1 MQDYRLQ
8 LDHWLYAINPD
19 LKLDENDGVYI
30 ETERHSPILISLAE
44 QEPICH
50 LYAPLPSLP
59 YDDLEALFIQALE
72 LNSYGIPLGG
82 CWLAWENELNM
93 LCLRYDFNL
102 AHSDQV
108 SFQNTIQNF
117 ISAITITISLFA
129 ENSSQLDNIPI
140 QQTASQISYQQL
152 A

>member
-1 MQDYRLQ
+1 MLDYRTQ
-8 LDHWLYAINPD
+8 LDHWLYAIHPD

-30 ETERHSPILISLAE
+30 ETERHSPILISLSE
-44 QEPICH
+44 QAPICH

-82 CWLAWENELNM
+82 CWLAWEDELNM

-102 AHSDQV
+102 ASGDQF

-117 ISAITITISLFA
+117 ISAMEIATSLFTEKLPEI
-129 ENSSQLDNIPI
+129 ENI
-140 QQTASQISYQQL
+140 QSYHQGNHMDFQL